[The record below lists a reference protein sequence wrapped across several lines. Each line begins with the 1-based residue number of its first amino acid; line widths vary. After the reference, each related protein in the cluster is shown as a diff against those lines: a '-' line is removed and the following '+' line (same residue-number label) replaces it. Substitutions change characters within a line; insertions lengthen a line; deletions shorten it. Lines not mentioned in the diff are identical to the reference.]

1 MRRSITLVLIVG
13 LVGLGTLCIAPEA
26 FAQWWWGTTPSTTDT
41 NTTPSTTN
49 TNTTS
54 TPEIDASAAAGV
66 LTIVG
71 GALAL
76 LGESL
81 RRK

>member
-1 MRRSITLVLIVG
+1 MRRSVTWIVIVG
-13 LVGLGTLCIAPEA
+13 LVGLGTLCFAPAALAE
-26 FAQWWWGTTPSTTDT
+26 WWWDSS
-41 NTTPSTTN
+41 PSTTN
-49 TNTTS
+49 PGTTTDPGTTTAS
-54 TPEIDASAAAGV
+54 TPEIDMGAAAGA

-76 LGESL
+76 LGERW

>member
-1 MRRSITLVLIVG
+1 MKRSVIWILIVG
-13 LVGLGTLCIAPEA
+13 LVGLGALCIAPTA
-26 FAQWWWGTTPSTTDT
+26 FAQDAQSGVVGEAAT
-41 NTTPSTTN
+41 
-49 TNTTS
+49 
-54 TPEIDASAAAGV
+54 TPEIDVGAAAGA

-76 LGESL
+76 VGERL

>member
-1 MRRSITLVLIVG
+1 MKRSVTLILIVG
-13 LVGLGTLCIAPEA
+13 LLGLGTLCIAPA
-26 FAQWWWGTTPSTTDT
+26 ALAQHTSGSTSSSSTTDT
-41 NTTPSTTN
+41 STTTSN
-49 TNTTS
+49 TNTAT
-54 TPEIDASAAAGV
+54 TPEIDVGAAAGA

-76 LGESL
+76 LGERL

>member
-1 MRRSITLVLIVG
+1 MRRNVAWILIVG
-13 LVGLGTLCIAPEA
+13 LVGLGTLCITPAA
-26 FAQWWWGTTPSTTDT
+26 LAQWGGTP
-41 NTTPSTTN
+41 PP
-49 TNTTS
+49 TTS
-54 TPEIDASAAAGV
+54 PSPDPGAATTPEIDVGAAAGA

-76 LGESL
+76 VGERL

>member
-1 MRRSITLVLIVG
+1 MRRNVAWILIVG
-13 LVGLGTLCIAPEA
+13 LVGLGTLCMTPAA
-26 FAQWWWGTTPSTTDT
+26 LAQFGGGGYVPPPPTTDPGT
-41 NTTPSTTN
+41 NPGATT
-49 TNTTS
+49 
-54 TPEIDASAAAGV
+54 TPEIDVGAAAGA

-76 LGESL
+76 VGERL